1 MFTTGPETPSQHSRA
16 APGRLRS
23 ASPSP
28 GRTGRSA
35 RSFVPERLYDHH
47 LSAANPFWMGVS
59 ENQPPEAPDVHVHNG
74 FEVGI
79 TLAGL
84 VEVQFGRYSI
94 ATRAGEV
101 ALCNMWEPHQAT
113 PTEAGNSI
121 VAVIF
126 LPEFLASGDRDAA
139 SWMSLFSAA
148 PEHRP
153 RARSARVREMVLS
166 IGRRL
171 SEELDGRRRGWE
183 RMVRLDLLR
192 LLLVLER
199 EWRPP
204 RRMAAQPDLFPAEF
218 GRLLPA
224 VSLVHADLSRRVS
237 CVEGARSCGFSEP
250 HFRSLFRRAMGV
262 SFGWFSLRARLGFAA
277 HCLAATGL
285 PLRQVVEATGFA
297 DLSHFH
303 RVFERHF
310 GCNPTQFRQR
320 SREAQPPG
328 PRTARG
334 RRQRFTSRAS
344 IYDALAPEHR
354 KPLEG

>member
-1 MFTTGPETPSQHSRA
+1 MVTTGSETPSQRSQA
-16 APGRLRS
+16 APERLR
-23 ASPSP
+23 PSP
-28 GRTGRSA
+28 LSSGRARTNA
-35 RSFVPERLYDHH
+35 RSFIPERLYDHH

-59 ENQPPEAPDVHVHNG
+59 EDQPPEAPDIHVHNG

-84 VEVQFGRYSI
+84 IEVQFGRYSVP
-94 ATRAGEV
+94 TRAGEV

-113 PTEAGNSI
+113 PTEAGNSG

-139 SWMSLFSAA
+139 SWMKLFSAA

-153 RARSARVREMVLS
+153 RVRRAQAREMVLS

-171 SEELDGRRRGWE
+171 SEELDGRQKGWE
-183 RMVRLDLLR
+183 EMVRLDLLR

-204 RRMAAQPDLFPAEF
+204 RRAAAQPDLFPAEF

-237 CVEGARSCGFSEP
+237 CVEGARACGFSEP

-277 HCLAATGL
+277 HCLSATGL
-285 PLRQVVEATGFA
+285 PVRQVVEATGFA

-303 RVFERHF
+303 RVFEKHF
-310 GCNPTQFRQR
+310 GCNPTEFRRR
-320 SREAQPPG
+320 SRAARPPVAH
-328 PRTARG
+328 TARG
-334 RRQRFTSRAS
+334 RRHRFTSRAS
-344 IYDALAPEHR
+344 IYDASTPDHPKLREV
-354 KPLEG
+354 